1 MITFSIA
8 MVAFGYSFSR
18 DVLDIHHSY
27 SQKISSNEITVYK
40 STAQAIHDGV
50 ADYTFNHEVPL
61 KDKDIKKIANLDNIE
76 TVEWRYDCLEPNY
89 EFNEDIK

>member
-1 MITFSIA
+1 MRKKQKKYVKILHFMITFSIA

-40 STAQAIHDGV
+40 STAQAIHDGELIIHLIMR
-50 ADYTFNHEVPL
+50 FLL
-61 KDKDIKKIANLDNIE
+61 KTKTSKK
-76 TVEWRYDCLEPNY
+76 
-89 EFNEDIK
+89 